1 MYIVFIIDHIHNLM
15 NEYKTLIFTYNSD
28 RKMYNLSGFLNF
40 RTKLRFC
47 SQTINEFVL
56 INIL

>member
-1 MYIVFIIDHIHNLM
+1 M